1 MSWDPLNCRN
11 KNKREKKK
19 EKKVEEISQDEREKI
34 REERR
39 KLMKELRRGRNASYG
54 SHESCKSLSEELSD
68 YYGGRHRFHTKPH
81 SQRREKDRRSQEV
94 SISLPYFHGKDNVE
108 AYLD

>member
-1 MSWDPLNCRN
+1 MKR
-11 KNKREKKK
+11 KTREKRKRKK
-19 EKKVEEISQDEREKI
+19 RVEEISQDEREKI
-34 REERR
+34 REEEIR

-68 YYGGRHRFHTKPH
+68 YYGGRHRSYTRPH
-81 SQRREKDRRSQEV
+81 SQRRENDRRSQEV
-94 SISLPYFHGKDNVE
+94 SISLPYFHGNDNVE